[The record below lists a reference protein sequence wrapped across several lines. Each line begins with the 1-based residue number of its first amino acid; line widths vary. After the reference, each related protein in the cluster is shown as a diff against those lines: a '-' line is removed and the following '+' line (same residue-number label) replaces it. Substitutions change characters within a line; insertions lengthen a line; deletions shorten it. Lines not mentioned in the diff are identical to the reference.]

1 MIFCE
6 HRDGFFWQI
15 VILCI
20 YSAHLSASA
29 KSSVELAQKE
39 NLALTDG
46 ADKARS
52 ASDRPQPGMLCIPGF
67 RVMNNYDIVIKSTK
81 RRPFSFMI
89 ES

>member
-1 MIFCE
+1 M
-6 HRDGFFWQI
+6 
-15 VILCI
+15 L
-20 YSAHLSASA
+20 
-29 KSSVELAQKE
+29 LA
-39 NLALTDG
+39 DG

-52 ASDRPQPGMLCIPGF
+52 ASDRPQPGMFCIPGF